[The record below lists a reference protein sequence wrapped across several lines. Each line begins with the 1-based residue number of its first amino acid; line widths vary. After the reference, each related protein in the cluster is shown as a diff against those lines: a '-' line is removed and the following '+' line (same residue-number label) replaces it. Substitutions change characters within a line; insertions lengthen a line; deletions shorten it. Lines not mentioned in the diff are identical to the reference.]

1 MQVQQIRTGAGDHT
15 GGQGGGAHETGGAGD
30 TKREKTER
38 QSTLLIATRCIF
50 NK

>member
-1 MQVQQIRTGAGDHT
+1 MQVQQLEQEQVITQEGREEVHT
-15 GGQGGGAHETGGAGD
+15 RHEE
-30 TKREKTER
+30 RKTER